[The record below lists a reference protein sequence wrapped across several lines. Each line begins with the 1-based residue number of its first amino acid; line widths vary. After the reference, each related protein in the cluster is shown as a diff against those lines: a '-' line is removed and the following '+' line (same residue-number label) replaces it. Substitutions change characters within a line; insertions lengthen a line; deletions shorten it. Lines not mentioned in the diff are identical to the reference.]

1 MARNKKTRNE
11 GGEGFISS
19 LERGMLNKTDFN
31 DEELESY
38 LTQGEVRASEKPE
51 VPPQILWVDDC
62 TIATFGNFSAS
73 TGKAKSKKTFNLT
86 AIAAAAVNNSTVL
99 NYRASLPEGK
109 RTILYFDTEQ
119 SRYHCHTVIE
129 RIYKLAGLSLKKE
142 DKRIR
147 LFGLREFTPA
157 LRIALIDYAL
167 RKFDG
172 IGLVIIDGL
181 RDLMYDINNAKES
194 TDIMTMLM
202 AWTSKYNLHIHCVLH
217 LNKSD
222 DNVRGHIGT
231 ELNNK
236 AETVLVIAKS
246 QTLANASEV
255 KPLSLRDREFEPFAF
270 KIDEE
275 GMPVDIYDYEFGK
288 KDGKASKMTIGDITE
303 EQHEKALAIAFHDKV
318 VSGYEH
324 VLTALSKGY
333 GEIGFARG
341 RTTLS
346 KLLTYLLTNK
356 KVVKSASNEYCL
368 PKNYP
373 SLPLIDEDT

>member
-1 MARNKKTRNE
+1 MTPMEQSNCQ
-11 GGEGFISS
+11 
-19 LERGMLNKTDFN
+19 TDN
-31 DEELESY
+31 GNVLDEL
-38 LTQGEVRASEKPE
+38 LKASRILADDTYQ
-51 VPPQILWVDDC
+51 VPPQIMWVDNS
-62 TIATFGNFSAS
+62 TIATLGNFSAS
-73 TGKAKSKKTFNLT
+73 TGKAKSRKTFNVS
-86 AIAAAAVNNSTVL
+86 AIVAASLRNKQVL
-99 NYRASLPEGK
+99 KYRACLPEGK
-109 RTILYFDTEQ
+109 RKILYIDTEQ
-119 SRYHCHTVIE
+119 SRYHCHVVMQ
-129 RIYKLAGLSLKKE
+129 RILRLAGVPQDVNTANLV
-142 DKRIR
+142 
-147 LFGLREFTPA
+147 FYGLREYHPTMRLQLIEHA
-157 LRIALIDYAL
+157 LQKETGCGLVVI
-167 RKFDG
+167 DG
-172 IGLVIIDGL
+172 I
-181 RDLMYDINNAKES
+181 RDLMLDINDPSES
-194 TDIMTMLM
+194 VSIINKLM
-202 AWTSKYNLHIHCVLH
+202 QWSSIYNLHIHCVLH

-303 EQHEKALAIAFHDKV
+303 EQHEKALEVAFQDKV

-324 VLTALSKGY
+324 MLTALSKGY

-356 KVVKSASNEYCL
+356 KVVKLASNEYCL

>member
-1 MARNKKTRNE
+1 MQR
-11 GGEGFISS
+11 
-19 LERGMLNKTDFN
+19 
-31 DEELESY
+31 
-38 LTQGEVRASEKPE
+38 
-51 VPPQILWVDDC
+51 IL
-62 TIATFGNFSAS
+62 
-73 TGKAKSKKTFNLT
+73 
-86 AIAAAAVNNSTVL
+86 
-99 NYRASLPEGK
+99 R
-109 RTILYFDTEQ
+109 
-119 SRYHCHTVIE
+119 
-129 RIYKLAGLSLKKE
+129 LAGMQQDVNTANLV
-142 DKRIR
+142 
-147 LFGLREFTPA
+147 FYGLREYHPTMRLQLIEHA
-157 LRIALIDYAL
+157 LQKETGCGLVVI
-167 RKFDG
+167 DG
-172 IGLVIIDGL
+172 I
-181 RDLMYDINNAKES
+181 RDLMLDINDPSES
-194 TDIMTMLM
+194 VSIINKLM
-202 AWTSKYNLHIHCVLH
+202 QWSSIYNLHIHCVLH

-246 QTLANASEV
+246 QTQANASEV

-288 KDGKASKMTIGDITE
+288 KDGKAAKMTIGDITE

-373 SLPLIDEDT
+373 SLPLIDGDT